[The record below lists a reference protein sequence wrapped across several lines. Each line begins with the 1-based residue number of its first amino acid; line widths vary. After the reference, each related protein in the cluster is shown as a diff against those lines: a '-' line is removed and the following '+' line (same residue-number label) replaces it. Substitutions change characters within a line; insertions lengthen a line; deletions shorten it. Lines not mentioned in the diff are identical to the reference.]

1 MTEEVIAGSTSVKL
15 NSCIFVASSF
25 ELHGRQVESTGVL
38 EGDLPLKETVITE
51 QFESV
56 TLMCE
61 EVHSFTFIEQ
71 PGDLSTLIDEHKEFA
86 ILIRVL

>member
-1 MTEEVIAGSTSVKL
+1 MI
-15 NSCIFVASSF
+15 I
-25 ELHGRQVESTGVL
+25 
-38 EGDLPLKETVITE
+38 E

-56 TLMCE
+56 TLMCK

-71 PGDLSTLIDEHKEFA
+71 PGGLSTLIDEHKEFA